1 MSESTATVS
10 QKTAGQTGNGGSV
23 KMPKFTLSSSPHIR
37 TNESVQS
44 IMRDVLIALLP
55 ATIAGIYFF
64 KMQAALV
71 IIVSIVAAVLSEY
84 LWQKLTHKDITV
96 GDLSAVVTGLLLAF
110 NVPPSMPLWMVAV
123 GSVFA
128 VLIVKQ
134 LFGGIGQNIVNP
146 ALAGR
151 AFLLAS
157 WPIAMTNWTLDG
169 VTTATPLAMLKAGE
183 GTLPTLSQAFMGN
196 IGGCIGETSA
206 LALLI
211 GFIYLLYKRVIS
223 WEIPVV
229 YVGTVAIL
237 TTVIGRNGF
246 MTGNGLYEIFTGG
259 LMLGAI
265 FMATDYTTSPMTK
278 KGHVIFALG
287 CGIIATIIRTIGGY
301 PEGVSYS
308 ILIMN
313 LCVPL
318 IDKFTTPRTF
328 GEAKKHG
335 K

>member
-10 QKTAGQTGNGGSV
+10 QKTAGQTSNGGNL
-23 KMPKFTLSSSPHIR
+23 KMPMLTLSSSPHIR
-37 TNESVQS
+37 ANESVQT

-55 ATIAGIYFF
+55 AALAGIYFF
-64 KMQAALV
+64 KMRAALV
-71 IIVSIVAAVLSEY
+71 MIVAVVSAVLSEY
-84 LWQKLTHKDITV
+84 LWQRLTHKNITV

-110 NVPPSMPLWMVAV
+110 NVPPTMPLWMVAV
-123 GSVFA
+123 GTVFA

-157 WPIAMTNWTLDG
+157 WPIAMTTWTLDG
-169 VTTATPLAMLKAGE
+169 VTTATPLAILKAGE
-183 GTLPTLSQAFMGN
+183 GTLPTLSQAFIGN

-211 GFIYLLYKRVIS
+211 GFVYLLYRKVIS

-229 YVGTVAIL
+229 YIATVAIL

-265 FMATDYTTSPMTK
+265 FMATDYTTTPMTK
-278 KGHVIFALG
+278 KGQVIFALG

-318 IDKFTTPRTF
+318 IDKFATPRTF